1 VSSFAS
7 TSAAACVDTQNL
19 ELEAVDGR
27 VHAGPFAEN
36 RGHWTQPQGTKLWV
50 GSSRVG
56 RLAPALIDG
65 VSEDGDLQVHQQ
77 RPVEQLARVET
88 LPLFYPG
95 SLRLPRSGV
104 WRLTITIGQ
113 DQGCFVVVV

>member
-50 GSSRVG
+50 GSSRLG

-77 RPVEQLARVET
+77 RPVEQLARAET
-88 LPLFYPG
+88 LPLFTQGVFG
-95 SLRLPRSGV
+95 SRGQEYGV
-104 WRLTITIGQ
+104 
-113 DQGCFVVVV
+113 